1 MARRRFIN
9 FRKETAEMVS
19 VAYGRAD
26 EWSVSNP
33 AHFGGNHAR
42 DRFQRFYSSCWLSIG
57 ATSCCAWIFNSASHA
72 GYHRCLPCPPA
83 IPGTNADIESWGG
96 ADLHINEARYRQ
108 PLPNHRP
115 PVGDGAVNSVVV
127 PGVRFQAH
135 F

>member
-9 FRKETAEMVS
+9 FRKETAETVG
-19 VAYGRAD
+19 VAYAAALTSGCEQAGALRRQSCEGSLSAIFIRA
-26 EWSVSNP
+26 
-33 AHFGGNHAR
+33 
-42 DRFQRFYSSCWLSIG
+42 
-57 ATSCCAWIFNSASHA
+57 A
-72 GYHRCLPCPPA
+72 GYRSGRLPATHGQGASRAGYRRRCLPRPSA